1 MPGDR
6 RPGGEVTPSATH
18 VNANGDVLPPPP
30 PVDQPG
36 LVALWQ
42 GPEFWFV
49 KLPLGTWL
57 LKSKVVV
64 VALAPP
70 RSARTM
76 PSLSKRGEGGSRGG
90 SVEREDSKSGRRGAG
105 DGKSGKRGGGPDYLQ
120 PPLLLGL
127 MIHRGAGQGDGG

>member
-1 MPGDR
+1 M
-6 RPGGEVTPSATH
+6 PGGEVAPSATH

-57 LKSKVVV
+57 LKSKAVV
-64 VALAPP
+64 
-70 RSARTM
+70 
-76 PSLSKRGEGGSRGG
+76 
-90 SVEREDSKSGRRGAG
+90 
-105 DGKSGKRGGGPDYLQ
+105 GGGPAAPTLFSAQRAASHLSERVHLVLVNPVFVWWERLSCWSAPVFLMRVAFFWGECLSYLGM
-120 PPLLLGL
+120 P
-127 MIHRGAGQGDGG
+127 

>member
-76 PSLSKRGEGGSRGG
+76 PSLSKRGEGGGQEWEAWSGRIARVGGVEREMVRVG
-90 SVEREDSKSGRRGAG
+90 SVEVAPTIYS
-105 DGKSGKRGGGPDYLQ
+105 
-120 PPLLLGL
+120 PLCFWV
-127 MIHRGAGQGDGG
+127 

>member
-1 MPGDR
+1 MRGD
-6 RPGGEVTPSATH
+6 VVAPSATH
-18 VNANGDVLPPPP
+18 VNANGGALPPPP

-76 PSLSKRGEGGSRGG
+76 PSLL
-90 SVEREDSKSGRRGAG
+90 
-105 DGKSGKRGGGPDYLQ
+105 KRGGG
-120 PPLLLGL
+120 GKSRK
-127 MIHRGAGQGDGG
+127 RGARMARVGGWQESEAWTGTIYSPLCFWV